1 MVRLRTRLP
10 SRQPSRRRMAGRELR
25 LGTVS
30 IYMATIIEHIPFN
43 YNSKGR
49 YIHGNINEL
58 IQIRIRNKINDF
70 ARF

>member
-1 MVRLRTRLP
+1 
-10 SRQPSRRRMAGRELR
+10 MAGREFR

-30 IYMATIIEHIPFN
+30 IYMATIIEYIPFN

-49 YIHGNINEL
+49 YIHGNINDL